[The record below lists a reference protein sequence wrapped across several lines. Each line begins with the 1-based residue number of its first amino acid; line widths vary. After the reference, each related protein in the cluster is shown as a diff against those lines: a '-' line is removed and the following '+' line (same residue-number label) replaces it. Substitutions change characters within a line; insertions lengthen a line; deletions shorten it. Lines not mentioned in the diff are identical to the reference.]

1 MDGNA
6 VSALCSTAA
15 QIDSEMESDEVK
27 APWRHSFIK
36 HKTCLPSLL
45 SGLCG
50 KSSSR
55 EGTAVIRGRGRNYSS
70 VFTALQAPQI
80 GTLIRQDGQW
90 IITRSDQNRSA
101 QSQGR
106 GKPSV
111 TQRKGCFDIEAG
123 TECCRFHIKVTN
135 YRRSFLF
142 LGDLLVMSF

>member
-1 MDGNA
+1 MTA
-6 VSALCSTAA
+6 V

-27 APWRHSFIK
+27 APRRHSFIE

-90 IITRSDQNRSA
+90 TIMWSDQNHST

-106 GKPSV
+106 VKQSV
-111 TQRKGCFDIEAG
+111 TQRKACFAG
-123 TECCRFHIKVTN
+123 TACCRFHIKVTN
-135 YRRSFLF
+135 GRRCFYI
-142 LGDLLVMSF
+142 LVTYL